1 MYNGQVPVHVE
12 VLDAARRIADGSG
25 VFGLAAV
32 VAALPHLNAATVRT
46 HVASRCCTNA
56 PRNHQSRYPYFRAMG
71 GGRYRIEPRYRA
83 VAHDRT
89 VPSQD
94 RLIKALG
101 SGTDLTLVD
110 RSLRMTPTERLE
122 TMRRAA
128 LSLDAMRT

>member
-1 MYNGQVPVHVE
+1 MPIHLD
-12 VLDAARRIADGSG
+12 VLDAARRVADGTG
-25 VFGLAAV
+25 IFQLAGV

-46 HVASRCCTNA
+46 HVASRCCANA
-56 PRNHQSRYPYFRAMG
+56 PRHHQSRYSYFKALG
-71 GGRYRIEPRYRA
+71 GGRYRIEPRYRT
-83 VAHDRT
+83 VAADRE

-94 RLIKALG
+94 RLIDTLG

-128 LSLDAMRT
+128 LSLDAMRA

>member
-1 MYNGQVPVHVE
+1 VPIHLD
-12 VLDAARRIADGSG
+12 VLDAARWIADGSG
-25 VFGLAAV
+25 VFPLAGV

-56 PRNHQSRYPYFRAMG
+56 PRNHQSRYAYFKALG

-83 VAHDRT
+83 VAADRA

-94 RLIKALG
+94 RLIDALG

-122 TMRRAA
+122 TMRLAA
-128 LSLDAMRT
+128 LSLDAMRA